1 MMELNL
7 LIHMEK
13 STEDSKEENILKMW
27 LRTYSM
33 KNNLDNIHPDLYY
46 NFTSLTMNSGLMNVP
61 HIDLDNFI
69 GGL

>member
-1 MMELNL
+1 
-7 LIHMEK
+7 
-13 STEDSKEENILKMW
+13 
-27 LRTYSM
+27 M

-69 GGL
+69 GDL